1 MTKAALRNPAPAE
14 QPAPARR
21 CLHQPAQVAR
31 VQQLLTLL
39 RWG

>member
-1 MTKAALRNPAPAE
+1 MTEAALRNPAPAE
-14 QPAPARR
+14 PPSPARR